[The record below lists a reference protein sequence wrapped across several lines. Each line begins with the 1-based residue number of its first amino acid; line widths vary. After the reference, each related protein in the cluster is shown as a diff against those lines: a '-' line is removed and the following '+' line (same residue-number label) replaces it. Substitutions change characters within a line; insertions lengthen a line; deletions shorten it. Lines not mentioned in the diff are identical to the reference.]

1 MSIETPA
8 VRPMGSFKEVVYD
21 PTGSESVMHAAKKC
35 SRGMKIC
42 AVISFLL
49 AIGLGTVIF
58 IFMYRD
64 VIVEVTAKSFSEMNF
79 SYDSQNGILYVN
91 GTFSP
96 KLLNPNY
103 VSIST
108 SNLEM
113 VATYKSISID
123 FNFDEKYELKA
134 RGEQIYDIEVNA
146 VFDSVAQAQDAV
158 QVAVTC
164 GIFSNFDMDLKGSLD
179 VSHPL
184 RSLTF
189 TVDESVKVPC

>member
-1 MSIETPA
+1 
-8 VRPMGSFKEVVYD
+8 
-21 PTGSESVMHAAKKC
+21 
-35 SRGMKIC
+35 
-42 AVISFLL
+42 
-49 AIGLGTVIF
+49 
-58 IFMYRD
+58 
-64 VIVEVTAKSFSEMNF
+64 
-79 SYDSQNGILYVN
+79 
-91 GTFSP
+91 
-96 KLLNPNY
+96 
-103 VSIST
+103 
-108 SNLEM
+108 M

-146 VFDSVAQAQDAV
+146 VFDSVAQAQDAL